1 MGFGPYRGGGGGMG
15 NMQQL
20 MKQAQKMQ
28 QDLQKAQ
35 EELKDLEVTG
45 SAASGMVE
53 VMMTC
58 DGKLSGIHIK
68 PEAVDPDD
76 IETLQDMIMAAANEA
91 LKQVDDANNEA
102 MSKAT
107 GGMNLGGLPF

>member
-1 MGFGPYRGGGGGMG
+1 MGFGPYRGGGGGIG

-35 EELKDLEVTG
+35 EELKELEVTG

-53 VMMTC
+53 VTMTC

-76 IETLQDMIMAAANEA
+76 IEMLEDLITAAFNDAMEQVETEKNER
-91 LKQVDDANNEA
+91 
-102 MSKAT
+102 
-107 GGMNLGGLPF
+107 LGQFSGLGL

>member
-1 MGFGPYRGGGGGMG
+1 MAFGPYRGGGGGMG

-28 QDLQKAQ
+28 ADLQKAQ
-35 EELKDLEVTG
+35 EELKEVEVTG

-53 VMMTC
+53 VTMTC
-58 DGKLSGIHIK
+58 DNKLSSIAIK

-76 IETLQDMIMAAANEA
+76 IEMLEDLITAAFN
-91 LKQVDDANNEA
+91 DAMDKVEKEKN
-102 MSKAT
+102 SR
-107 GGMNLGGLPF
+107 LGQFSGLGI

>member
-28 QDLQKAQ
+28 ADLQKAQ
-35 EELKDLEVTG
+35 EELKEIEVTG
-45 SAASGMVE
+45 SASGMVE
-53 VMMTC
+53 VTMTC
-58 DGKLSGIHIK
+58 DMKVTGVSIK

-76 IETLQDMIMAAANEA
+76 VEMLEDLIVAAFN
-91 LKQVDDANNEA
+91 DA
-102 MSKAT
+102 SDKAEQEK
-107 GGMNLGGLPF
+107 NSRLGQFSGLGL

>member
-28 QDLQKAQ
+28 QDLQNAQ
-35 EELKDLEVTG
+35 EELKELEVTG
-45 SAASGMVE
+45 SASNMVE
-53 VMMTC
+53 VTMTC
-58 DGKLSGIHIK
+58 DGKLTGIHIK

-76 IETLQDMIMAAANEA
+76 VEMLEDLITAAFNDAQEQVETEKNER
-91 LKQVDDANNEA
+91 LGQF
-102 MSKAT
+102 S
-107 GGMNLGGLPF
+107 GLGGLGL